1 MVVVELTD
9 AEARLVMGALSDKYS
24 ASQND
29 VEGGIWSRLMKK
41 FRPQRQSIDPN
52 TEGGNIAT

>member
-1 MVVVELTD
+1 MLVELTD
-9 AEARLVMGALSDKYS
+9 AEARLVMGALSDKFT

-41 FRPQRQSIDPN
+41 FRPQRQTIDPN
-52 TEGGNIAT
+52 TKGGKITT